1 LQNAV
6 SFQAYAL
13 FSRALTDRTSQEPLS
28 YERVGLAGIGAGALQ
43 TAILTPVDLIK
54 IRLQVAT
61 DRRSAK
67 QPQSGPLGMVRN
79 IMRREGVKGLYRGW
93 TATVIRD
100 APSHAG

>member
-1 LQNAV
+1 
-6 SFQAYAL
+6 
-13 FSRALTDRTSQEPLS
+13 
-28 YERVGLAGIGAGALQ
+28 VGLAGIGAGALQ